1 MDGLLGVVVC
11 DEVDGEPVLM
21 SMGHGKWWAER
32 DGWIVTKHVRKLDD
46 LDFVELEGLLS
57 LYGCR
62 LAFILLLFDVGD
74 IVGGGGVFFWR
85 GERQR
90 RDAEMKLLCAHGC
103 GRDAMV
109 ELRIDFMWLAFT
121 SVVPFVRCGLPLYFD
136 WLRKK
141 AARLYMYGGFGW
153 QATATT

>member
-62 LAFILLLFDVGD
+62 LAFILLLFDVG
-74 IVGGGGVFFWR
+74 
-85 GERQR
+85 
-90 RDAEMKLLCAHGC
+90 
-103 GRDAMV
+103 
-109 ELRIDFMWLAFT
+109 
-121 SVVPFVRCGLPLYFD
+121 
-136 WLRKK
+136 
-141 AARLYMYGGFGW
+141 
-153 QATATT
+153 